1 MKKTLQITIRQFL
14 IKLNIYLIHN
24 TYNSTPSK
32 ANAHKMVCT
41 MTALLTA
48 TNKKPGSSN
57 VHQKAK
63 GYTNCST
70 YIQWNAAESQKTNK
84 LTCP

>member
-48 TNKKPGSSN
+48 TKNLEAQMSTKKQKDTQIVVHTFNGTQLSHKKPIN
-57 VHQKAK
+57 
-63 GYTNCST
+63 
-70 YIQWNAAESQKTNK
+70 
-84 LTCP
+84 